1 MADDP
6 TAPTRD
12 IETIPTHP
20 EEMKAVFNVTIGNS
34 LSMQSSARM
43 TPAGLIALGIA
54 ISAVLLATAAIV
66 RASRRGT

>member
-1 MADDP
+1 MADHP
-6 TAPTRD
+6 TADPLV
-12 IETIPTHP
+12 PTHP

-54 ISAVLLATAAIV
+54 ISATLLAVAAVV
-66 RASRRGT
+66 RASRH